1 MRHEHDN
8 NNFDVDLHLHTTRS
22 DGSLTPEE
30 VVEKALA
37 GGLSAIALTDHDDIG
52 VFPDIIEYAKVQGLE
67 VLPGVELSVHFR
79 NRDIHILGYCFD
91 TEDQGLQDYLS
102 IFKEERTSRARR
114 IVDKLLEMGIAISF
128 EEVMSTSGEGS
139 VGRPHIARLLVE
151 HGYVYSFN
159 EAFDKFIGDG
169 RPAYVQKYRLEIQ
182 QALKLIRNAGGVCSI
197 AHPGI
202 QLSDDDVI
210 ALVKHG
216 AGAIEVIHPKHD
228 RKKTRCYA
236 RIAEELDVI
245 GTGGSDFHGGKNG
258 SLNFGRYNV
267 SYEVVSRLKAISGYY
282 KTRSV

>member
-1 MRHEHDN
+1 M
-8 NNFDVDLHLHTTRS
+8 
-22 DGSLTPEE
+22 
-30 VVEKALA
+30 
-37 GGLSAIALTDHDDIG
+37 
-52 VFPDIIEYAKVQGLE
+52 
-67 VLPGVELSVHFR
+67 
-79 NRDIHILGYCFD
+79 
-91 TEDQGLQDYLS
+91 
-102 IFKEERTSRARR
+102 
-114 IVDKLLEMGIAISF
+114 
-128 EEVMSTSGEGS
+128 
-139 VGRPHIARLLVE
+139 LVE

-228 RKKTRCYA
+228 QKKTRCYA

-267 SYEVVSRLKAISGYY
+267 SYQVVSRLKAISEYY